1 VPSLLAALQL
11 ASRAQLCSIFL
22 RRPSPV
28 RNFLAP
34 PSLFLRSVPIPVVLS
49 VSPSLVAAALAR
61 PWRLGQSSLS
71 PSRWPSLFSHGHMV
85 VEHLGPSTVA
95 PFVVGA
101 RRPLLLLLWCPS
113 GVSALT
119 LAGSS
124 SNHGTLETPL
134 GHALNM
140 LDDML
145 QRAPPRSMPSWHRRA
160 ASSAID
166 LRNRCS
172 VVVPPPST
180 SSMHEQ
186 QQPRDLRVACTDP
199 IRVAPTCRR
208 RRLHDFWAAR
218 LRCRETQA
226 RHPFL
231 YIFNLVFAW
240 HRWLAVDYI
249 YMNMCVL

>member
-1 VPSLLAALQL
+1 M
-11 ASRAQLCSIFL
+11 
-22 RRPSPV
+22 
-28 RNFLAP
+28 
-34 PSLFLRSVPIPVVLS
+34 PIPVVLS

-71 PSRWPSLFSHGHMV
+71 PSRRPSLFNHGHMV

-145 QRAPPRSMPSWHRRA
+145 QRAPPRSRA
-160 ASSAID
+160 
-166 LRNRCS
+166 LCS
-172 VVVPPPST
+172 VLLIT
-180 SSMHEQ
+180 
-186 QQPRDLRVACTDP
+186 T
-199 IRVAPTCRR
+199 
-208 RRLHDFWAAR
+208 WG
-218 LRCRETQA
+218 
-226 RHPFL
+226 
-231 YIFNLVFAW
+231 N
-240 HRWLAVDYI
+240 
-249 YMNMCVL
+249 